1 MIILIDNGHGINT
14 PGKCSPDGKYR
25 EFAFS
30 REIAGMIHQQLT
42 ELGYDARLLVPETT
56 DIPLAE
62 RARRANEICG
72 RVGSTNV
79 ILISI
84 HSNAAGNGSWMEAR
98 GWSAFTSKGKTRAD
112 ELATCIY
119 NEAVKNFADHK
130 VRTDYS
136 DGDPDWEEG
145 FYILRKTKC
154 PAVLSENFFHDNRE
168 DVAFITSTAGKQ
180 AIVKTHV
187 DGIINYIRRYGQN

>member
-119 NEAVKNFADHK
+119 NEAVKNFDGHK

>member
-30 REIAGMIHQQLT
+30 REIAGMIQQQLT
-42 ELGYDARLLVPETT
+42 ERGYDARLLVPETT
-56 DIPLAE
+56 DISLTE

-72 RVGSTNV
+72 RYGTSNV

-119 NEAVKNFADHK
+119 NEAVKNFVGHK

-180 AIVKTHV
+180 AIVKSHV

>member
-42 ELGYDARLLVPETT
+42 EMGYDARLLVPETT
-56 DIPLAE
+56 DIPLVE
-62 RARRANEICG
+62 RARRVNEICG

-119 NEAVKNFADHK
+119 NEAVKNFAGHK

-187 DGIINYIRRYGQN
+187 DGIINYIRRYGQD